1 MGSAVVEELDGAVAG
16 APLDGRILR
25 QVIVSEHRWT
35 VRRGFTGGAVLFEG
49 TPAFAAAFMPA
60 EDAGAEDF
68 SQDEGAL
75 TLHDSETG
83 LIFRDFQWEDPM
95 PEDRE
100 VLARLMLR
108 MMRVVAAIVTARPGK
123 R

>member
-1 MGSAVVEELDGAVAG
+1 MGSAVSEEQDGLGAAVPPEG
-16 APLDGRILR
+16 SVQQ
-25 QVIVSEHRWT
+25 QVIVSEYRWT
-35 VRRGFTGGAVLFEG
+35 VRRGFKGGAVLFEG
-49 TPAFAAAFMPA
+49 MPAFAAAFMPA

-95 PEDRE
+95 PEDPE

-108 MMRVVAAIVTARPGK
+108 MMRVVAAIVKTRAGQR
-123 R
+123 